1 MLLLLL
7 QRLKEKKKKKKLLTP
22 QTRSQIYRGFEG
34 TFYLHI
40 PGVISRESPHFFPCF

>member
-7 QRLKEKKKKKKLLTP
+7 QRLTGEKKMLTP
-22 QTRSQIYRGFEG
+22 QTRSKIYGRFEG

-40 PGVISRESPHFFPCF
+40 PGVTAVNPLTSFFVFN